1 MVTSRVLGRTCR
13 PRSARGLVGAGALA
27 GLAVALTTGT
37 ARAQSIYVQGPPPPP
52 PPPPPQYYGPPP
64 GQYYGPP
71 PPRYAYYA
79 PDYEPPQALA
89 LGFDLEGAFP
99 VNLPVIDGNT
109 IQGGGGGFKVRI
121 GEQFHLRPRLRITP
135 EAGSFQSTRS
145 SRRAASFVPSATITM
160 PACCEKP
167 MPTPPPW
174 WIDTQVAPEAQLR
187 SALRSGQSET
197 ASEPS
202 RIASVSRLGEATEPE
217 SRWSRPMT
225 IGALSSP
232 EATISLKASPSR

>member
-1 MVTSRVLGRTCR
+1 
-13 PRSARGLVGAGALA
+13 
-27 GLAVALTTGT
+27 VALTTGT

-135 EAGSFQSTRS
+135 EAGYSYDHLWASDNSGNNYDWDMHRIFAGARLSFGHFI
-145 SRRAASFVPSATITM
+145 A
-160 PACCEKP
+160 PALYGHIGYG
-167 MPTPPPW
+167 W
-174 WIDTQVAPEAQLR
+174 WIAGDSGVPQAGGFAWDVGAALDFRFIPHLGLGVHVEYDELDSNPYAPEWVTFGGHAD
-187 SALRSGQSET
+187 
-197 ASEPS
+197 
-202 RIASVSRLGEATEPE
+202 I
-217 SRWSRPMT
+217 
-225 IGALSSP
+225 IF
-232 EATISLKASPSR
+232 